1 MKADV
6 LLKLGKIFEDNG
18 WEKDTELFNRFTKR
32 IDLLQKDEM
41 VELFLELTKRF
52 LWVKL
57 EDYPRYVETLL
68 RQAIEHIPQHQK
80 KIYVVSS
87 KSIINIPNE
96 KSGDM
101 VSYIARSLEC
111 KLSDMHK
118 SINTYS
124 GMFFCPNEVIQE
136 NKKIVLLDDFIGS
149 GDSAMQVI
157 KEAKFFGVQ
166 EENIILATIA
176 IMEDGKKRIMSKG
189 IDVKYIFSC
198 QKGISDYYSGG
209 DLIRYKRIITEMG
222 SALGIKKDVV
232 LGYKD
237 SEALV
242 SMFRTPNNTFPVFWC
257 RANEQEGPFR
267 R

>member
-1 MKADV
+1 MKADI
-6 LLKLGKIFEDNG
+6 LLKLWKIFEDNG
-18 WEKDTELFNRFTKR
+18 WEKDIELFNRFTRR
-32 IDLLQKDEM
+32 IDLLPKDEM
-41 VELFLELTKRF
+41 IELFLELTKKF
-52 LWVKL
+52 LWIKL

-68 RQAIEHIPQHQK
+68 RQAIKHIPQNQK
-80 KIYVVSS
+80 EICIVSS
-87 KSIINIPNE
+87 KSILNIPYE

-101 VSYIARSLEC
+101 VSYIARCLKH

-118 SINTYS
+118 SIQAYS
-124 GMFFCPNEVIQE
+124 DIFFCPNEIIQE

-157 KEAKFFGVQ
+157 EEAKMFGIH

-176 IMEDGKKRIMSKG
+176 IMEDGRKRIMSQG

-198 QKGISDYYSGG
+198 KKGISDYYSGG
-209 DLIRYKRIITEMG
+209 DLVRYKRIITEMG
-222 SALGIKKDVV
+222 SALGIKEDVI

-242 SMFRTPNNTFPVFWC
+242 SMFRTPNNTFPVFWHK
-257 RANEQEGPFR
+257 AKGQEGPFR